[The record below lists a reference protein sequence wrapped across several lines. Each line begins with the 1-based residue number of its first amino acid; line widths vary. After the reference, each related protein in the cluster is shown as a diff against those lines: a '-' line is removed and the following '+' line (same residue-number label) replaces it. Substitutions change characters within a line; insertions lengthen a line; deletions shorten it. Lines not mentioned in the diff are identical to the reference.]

1 MSLMVV
7 AFTSNEAEYA
17 EMFADI
23 LAILREVHSS
33 LLVVVLYE
41 TSLERIPLGWLSI
54 IEDIRPNHYKLRVGL
69 TMMLSRVGTRMSFVA
84 QL

>member
-41 TSLERIPLGWLSI
+41 TSLERIFLGWLSI
-54 IEDIRPNHYKLRVGL
+54 SMTLDQIIINSGL
-69 TMMLSRVGTRMSFVA
+69 D
-84 QL
+84 